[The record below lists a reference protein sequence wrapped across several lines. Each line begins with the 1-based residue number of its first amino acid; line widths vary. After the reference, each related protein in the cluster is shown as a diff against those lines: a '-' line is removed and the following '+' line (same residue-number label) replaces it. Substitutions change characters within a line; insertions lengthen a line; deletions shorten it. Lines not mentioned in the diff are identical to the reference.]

1 MSVLFYLI
9 FEHTGPKESDYSSHK
24 QLAPVTT
31 LSAVWKQCQT
41 LTQRFHQ
48 TGMTNTLTLIKY
60 TL

>member
-9 FEHTGPKESDYSSHK
+9 FVHTGPDYSSHK